1 MHRIRRLGRG
11 PMLAIAAAAIIAV
24 GVAGWLLFGQGLPP
38 EAQPSATEMVSP
50 SPSTS
55 PSASPSP
62 SLAVPVACPLNGL
75 PIEDPSLLEKVAIAV
90 QVENNPFARPQRN
103 LSSADFVVEAPVE
116 GDTTRFSAIF
126 LCRPTVGL
134 TGPIR
139 SSRYYEIDLWQDL
152 GVLPVGFGGSTAALR
167 RFAAAGMPYV
177 NGITGSWPW
186 FHRHGTHR
194 APHNLYGDMEALRK
208 ALGSGGAIDR
218 LAAKVGPLRPPF
230 TFDAAVV
237 LPTGRPIKSFEIHTN
252 TYWRF
257 GWRWDATKKVW
268 ARQDAGKPLTDEVTG
283 DPVTAAHVVV
293 QRVREEIVFGDPDP
307 GGNTRRLQ
315 HLVGEGN
322 GTLYT
327 DGRAIAL
334 HWSRPKAADRTT
346 WTYADSG
353 EPVVLPPGVIWWEII
368 PIPARLTE
376 T

>member
-1 MHRIRRLGRG
+1 MHRIRRLGPG
-11 PMLAIAAAAIIAV
+11 ATVAITVAAIVVLGLA
-24 GVAGWLLFGQGLPP
+24 AWLLLGQGSGQPG
-38 EAQPSATEMVSP
+38 PSATETASP
-50 SPSTS
+50 SPS
-55 PSASPSP
+55 PSPSP
-62 SLAVPVACPLNGL
+62 SLAGPVACPLNGL
-75 PIEDPSLLEKVAIAV
+75 PVADPSLLEKVAIAV
-90 QVENNPFARPQRN
+90 QVENNVFARPQRN
-103 LSSADFVVEAPVE
+103 LSNADFVVEAPVE

-186 FHRHGTHR
+186 FHRHGTHPP
-194 APHNLYGDMEALRK
+194 PHNLYGDLEALRK

-218 LAAKVGPLRPPF
+218 LARKVGPLRPPF
-230 TFDAAVV
+230 TFDAAAT
-237 LPTGRPIKSFEIHTN
+237 LPSGRPIASFEIHTSSF
-252 TYWRF
+252 WRF
-257 GWRWDATKKVW
+257 GWTWDAATKLW
-268 ARQDAGKPLTDEVTG
+268 ARQDAGKPITDEVTG
-283 DPVTAAHVVV
+283 QPVTAAHVVV
-293 QRVREEIVFGDPDP
+293 QRVKEDVVFGDPDP

-322 GTLYT
+322 GTLYS

-353 EPVVLPPGVIWWEII
+353 EPVVLTPGVIWWEII

-376 T
+376 K

>member
-1 MHRIRRLGRG
+1 MQRIRQLGRG
-11 PMLAIAAAAIIAV
+11 PIVAIAAAGIIAV
-24 GVAGWLLFGQGLPP
+24 GLAAWLLLGQAPSQHPG
-38 EAQPSATEMVSP
+38 PSASETVSP
-50 SPSTS
+50 SPS

-62 SLAVPVACPLNGL
+62 SPSLAVGVTCPLNGL
-75 PIEDPSLLEKVAIAV
+75 PVADPSLLAKTAIAV
-90 QVENNPFARPQRN
+90 QVENNVFARPQRN
-103 LSSADFVVEAPVE
+103 LSNADLVVEAPVE

-152 GVLPVGFGGSTAALR
+152 GVLPVGFGASSAALH

-186 FHRHGTHR
+186 FRRHGTHP

-218 LAAKVGPLRPPF
+218 MAALVGPLRPPF
-230 TFDAAVV
+230 TFDAAAT
-237 LPTGRPIKSFEIHTN
+237 LPTGRPITSFEIHTN
-252 TYWRF
+252 AYWHF
-257 GWRWDATKKVW
+257 GWRWDAATRLW
-268 ARQDAGKPLTDEVTG
+268 ARQDAGKPLADEVTG
-283 DPVTAAHVVV
+283 QAVTASHVVV
-293 QRVREEIVFGDPDP
+293 QRVREEVVFGDPDP

-315 HLVGEGN
+315 HLVGEGS

-327 DGRAIAL
+327 NGTAIPL

-346 WTYADSG
+346 WTYAASG
-353 EPVVLPPGVIWWEII
+353 EPVVLTPGVIWWEII
-368 PIPARLTE
+368 PIAAQLTE
-376 T
+376 K